1 MPEAIRSTVQTV
13 ASSISNNNLLLII
26 LSRQV
31 DNGNPF
37 VENGFL
43 LFQTALFWTMEL
55 SLNDFMDSAPPFVKA
70 PISSYYYEVRM
81 DISADKAVSY

>member
-1 MPEAIRSTVQTV
+1 MPEAIRSTNCSLL
-13 ASSISNNNLLLII
+13 AYSSISNNNLLLII

-43 LFQTALFWTMEL
+43 LFQTPLFWTMEL
-55 SLNDFMDSAPPFVKA
+55 SLNDFMDSAPPFEA
-70 PISSYYYEVRM
+70 SISSYEVRM
-81 DISADKAVSY
+81 DIPTDKAMLH